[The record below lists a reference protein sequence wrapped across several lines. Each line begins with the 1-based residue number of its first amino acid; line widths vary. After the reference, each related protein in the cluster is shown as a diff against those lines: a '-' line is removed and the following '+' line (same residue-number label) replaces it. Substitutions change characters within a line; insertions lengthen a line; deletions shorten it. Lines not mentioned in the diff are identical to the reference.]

1 MKKRRLQTI
10 GSNYI
15 DPATT
20 TNKTWGFKPVPNK
33 GGATTNFAIPEWM
46 FDEELKLMKQNGG
59 VAVA

>member
-1 MKKRRLQTI
+1 MKNRKLQKV
-10 GSNYI
+10 GSNAI

-20 TNKTWGFKPVPNK
+20 HNMTWGFNPVPNK

-46 FDEELKLMKQNGG
+46 FDAELKLMYENGG